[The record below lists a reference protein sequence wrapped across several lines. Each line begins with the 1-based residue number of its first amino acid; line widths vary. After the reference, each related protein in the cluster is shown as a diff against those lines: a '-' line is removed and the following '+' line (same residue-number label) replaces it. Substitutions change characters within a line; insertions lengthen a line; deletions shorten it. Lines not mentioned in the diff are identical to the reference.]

1 MNNEEQTH
9 TRETISSTHHIYED
23 TKIEHCFY
31 AIKGFKQEM
40 NDIYLFIILI
50 YKCMNDSES
59 FKHSWAKKTLPKTSE
74 KFSQSEFMSP
84 HLNLNSDFGKA
95 QKVRQ
100 PY

>member
-1 MNNEEQTH
+1 M
-9 TRETISSTHHIYED
+9 
-23 TKIEHCFY
+23 
-31 AIKGFKQEM
+31 
-40 NDIYLFIILI
+40 I
-50 YKCMNDSES
+50 YKCMNDSKS